1 MPASHEGRIGW
12 KQRLG
17 HELTTYV
24 LNVLYLFIFFGLFT
38 LYRRLILEENQL
50 VYLHYGISLIKALVL
65 AKVIM
70 IGDAL
75 GLGRRLE
82 VENQP
87 LIYPTLLKTAI
98 FGLWVAVF
106 SVFEHMLEGLARGQG
121 LAGGIDDLLHEGKY
135 ELFASSLMVTFA
147 FLPFFA
153 VRELE
158 RRLGKGRIMG
168 LFFRSGG

>member
-1 MPASHEGRIGW
+1 MSATGAGKAAW

-17 HELTTYV
+17 HELTAYS
-24 LNVLYLFIFFGLFT
+24 LNVLYLSIIFSLFT
-38 LYRRLILEENQL
+38 MYRRLILEEHQL
-50 VYLHYGISLIKALVL
+50 TYLHYGISLIKALIL

-70 IGDAL
+70 IGDVL

-87 LIYPTLLKTAI
+87 LIYPTLLKTAM

-106 SVFEHMLEGLARGQG
+106 SVFEHMADGLLRGQG
-121 LAGGIDDLLHEGKY
+121 LAGGLDDLLHEGKY

-158 RRLGKGRIMG
+158 SRLGKGTMLE
-168 LFFRSGG
+168 LFFRRGG